1 MRMCKERG
9 RHEDDKGRRL
19 SSFRTALEG
28 MGLFSPQHGPMPTIF
43 GDDDEGGVLA
53 HKVAVASRQ

>member
-9 RHEDDKGRRL
+9 RHDDELRRL

-28 MGLFSPQHGPMPTIF
+28 MGLFSPQHGPMPTSF
-43 GDDDEGGVLA
+43 GDDDESGVLA
-53 HKVAVASRQ
+53 HKVAVAARQ